1 MLFLISSASA
11 ILQYR
16 RGTAPENRAAHTVS
30 IFILACILQNHNY
43 VFAQFYDIS
52 NQNIPHS
59 S

>member
-11 ILQYR
+11 VLQNR
-16 RGTAPENRAAHTVS
+16 KGTAPENRAAHAVS
-30 IFILACILQNHNY
+30 KFILAYILQNHNY
-43 VFAQFYDIS
+43 VFVQFYDIS